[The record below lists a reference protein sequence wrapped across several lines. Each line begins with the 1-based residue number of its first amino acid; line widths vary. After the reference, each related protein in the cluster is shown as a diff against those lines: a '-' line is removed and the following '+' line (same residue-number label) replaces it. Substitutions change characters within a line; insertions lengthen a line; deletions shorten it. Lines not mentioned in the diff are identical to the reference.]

1 MVLNKS
7 QRCIF
12 SCDNR
17 SCVNNS
23 PETFKNIICPF
34 HLSQVFGLK
43 IKFHVFED
51 ESKCTYFGP
60 FLIVDDKLSFDENTV
75 LFPTRDLID
84 QHLGA
89 SAPTENFFNYK
100 LNPRMHA
107 YLNNLI
113 SNRGKVS
120 EGESRYQL
128 EIIRNLFIVQTGA
141 PSVSQKETGVEINL
155 FKHTEASHKS
165 LHVTVSN
172 RIHEMNK
179 IIDTEDYVTVF
190 KNIEIM
196 TVTSDEMIAIDTFT
210 PFMRFILFNCL
221 TDEHKLPQQKQDG
234 VGITTYAN
242 LFYKEGYGFVTTTKI
257 CNPSYLCVFG
267 TTKGT
272 NSFYQL
278 KTRVFNNR
286 TVQNTSVHMKDLP
299 DNLRPSNILNT
310 ERNFCWNRTH

>member
-7 QRCIF
+7 QKCIF

-17 SCVNNS
+17 SCINNS

-51 ESKCTYFGP
+51 ESKSTYFGP
-60 FLIVDDKLSFDENTV
+60 FLIVDDKLSFDEKTV
-75 LFPTRDLID
+75 LFPTRDFID
-84 QHLGA
+84 QHLCSKPA
-89 SAPTENFFNYK
+89 TPDFFNYK

-113 SNRGKVS
+113 SNRGKLS
-120 EGESRYQL
+120 ESESRYQL
-128 EIIRNLFIVQTGA
+128 EIIRNLFFVQTGNPPDTTDA
-141 PSVSQKETGVEINL
+141 AINL
-155 FKHTEASHKS
+155 FKNTEASNKS
-165 LHVTVSN
+165 LQVAVSQ
-172 RIHEMNK
+172 RIHEMNQ

-190 KNIEIM
+190 KNIEILS
-196 TVTSDEMIAIDTFT
+196 VTDDTKIKIDTTFT
-210 PFMRFILFNCL
+210 PFMRFMLFNCL
-221 TDEHKLPQQKQDG
+221 TDEHKLPQQTEDSG
-234 VGITTYAN
+234 IGITTYAN
-242 LFYKEGYGFVTTTKI
+242 IFYKAGYGFVTTTKI
-257 CNPSYLCVFG
+257 CNPTYLCAFG

-272 NSFYQL
+272 NDFYQL

-286 TVQNTSVHMKDLP
+286 TVQNSSIHMKDLP

-310 ERNFCWNRTH
+310 DRNFCWSQPH